1 MNSLLDGYNEK
12 QPQGKGN
19 NGSLLDGYKEPEI
32 EQQPQNNGVTVGQGL
47 SNIAR
52 DLAGVGKGLIQ
63 GIPQFVGSVV
73 ENTATTGENIKNDPN
88 NLKKLPAAVLQGA
101 AKGVYDI
108 GQGLVDL
115 PESIAASY
123 NGRPFERK
131 FQLNT
136 LPQAVDF
143 VADRVLSP
151 DKLNDYYNWR
161 QQTRQ
166 DLSAVPL
173 ASQIGEFIPAM
184 IPVGRAAGLGKG
196 AAVAQNTAKLTK
208 AQKALNIAKDIGKG
222 AGVGG
227 AYGFIATPADLEQR
241 AEALGGGLVAG
252 GAFSAGALGLK
263 AGVPKVAE
271 VTPKIVGAGVD
282 AVKSVSAQIV
292 KSFNDVM
299 NSPTSFDRLRE
310 IHKTVGDKVSPAA
323 ISDAQIRNINNDLQ
337 SYANLLETQQTGE
350 YFGQKLDESQLKA
363 VKRQIYKLED
373 SFRAQNDFINQNINR
388 FDLDT
393 LLEVQQNLQGR
404 FKPTE
409 IQDGYNVYGVPVKES
424 RVDAF
429 NRKYEPYK
437 TQETLDRIQAEQ
449 RQRLEN
455 YRQKLIEEGKIKNP
469 VVEEI
474 PDSLL
479 DGYEKA
485 PQEVK
490 PIAEKTPI
498 KPIEETPIKPTEE
511 TPYKNPASLEGYPI
525 EDVKR
530 LIPFTDKNNIKAKE
544 GGKVDFSTLEK
555 VDNIKDATYHDAVDG
570 GFYRVKPAEPKP
582 AKIEAESSRYKYD
595 VGAMAT
601 KNGLSKAQREYIA
614 ETVLKEYTG
623 DLYKDVKTEHIF
635 DKEKNPKY
643 NEEDFQKLRTSDEVI
658 NLFIPGTNARFTV
671 YKNPLAIRTLF
682 DRLGI
687 KLSDNI
693 VGAEKYRNKS
703 NPALDSKFD
712 LKVFDGEYI
721 SDGNIAI
728 KPEYVNIK
736 DDALIKTITSGDT
749 TKGYNMKVSQLIPK
763 DVKPLKDTNS
773 LAELGQFKGK
783 VRIFENE
790 KGEKI
795 AVDEKFAKYFDD
807 YQLYQS
813 DNILSAI
820 VAKKQNGDV
829 VGLVMPIAPKTG
841 GYAFDNIRPNKKQS
855 TFDKKVYKD
864 VEPAVTNWGKQ
875 PYDKTGKSAFET
887 PRIKLET
894 EGQALSKVKKQ
905 LKVDKAKN
913 LKTAKEY
920 NTALKDGIREWDSQ
934 IRIRQYDSSKTLNEF
949 INQSNKI
956 GKEWGYDGTK
966 LREIMPFLRERTGI
980 PENLNRPDLKEI
992 YNKLTDIQKRKL
1004 TDMADNLSKEFEK
1017 YWDEYQ
1023 ATHADEVNEGSKEK
1037 IENYITHIWD
1047 LDRKQKSMMT
1057 NYFATK
1063 SRFAKERTIK
1073 TLFDGIQGI
1082 EMPNGETLKLQPKT
1096 LDYAQIL
1103 QVQSDNLI
1111 KTTFDKLL
1119 ADAVKD
1125 FKTADGVSLVMP
1137 ASKAPSDWVT
1147 INHPAL
1153 NKTLVRPIESTVGE
1167 VMTPELQN
1175 ILAEM
1180 GVAVGR
1186 RLNPGATLGVYRHK
1200 AMRPEIS
1207 LQRWFSNKTLAHE
1220 IGHAIDA
1227 NLKLRESGFVNRYR
1241 DELLELNEERINA
1254 LSKAGK
1260 KRYAQS
1266 DAELIAELFG
1276 FLFND
1281 PKMTSEIAPKAT
1293 REVIERLSKS
1303 ETLKK
1308 LLPDNFDWKNAK
1320 HILEQSTTE
1329 MFKTAV
1335 KVHPD
1340 IADTLRTVFDN
1351 VGERTDFGKFFDNTN
1366 ATLKQ
1371 AQLGFSGF
1379 HAVALSEAAFANMGV
1394 SRVMKSLNPV
1404 KLFNAVKNNDWDI
1417 YKKDKLARQA
1427 IEDGL
1432 QIGATID
1439 INRGLVEGIVEDLA
1453 LQAEKRFW
1461 SKPLT
1466 APLKAVGKLQK
1477 LNNKVLWDYLH
1488 NNYKLDTYE
1497 MLLAEESR
1505 KGIVSKRRRQEIA
1518 HWVNDSFGGQV
1529 WENLGIKSS
1538 QRQFEGRALLS
1549 PDWLRSTTRQFLG
1562 LFSTESGHRAIN
1574 KLAKESE
1581 FWRKAKEVGQE
1592 WGINSI
1598 TDDVT
1603 ATGMRG
1609 KIARRFW
1616 MRALIQ
1622 YSLYSNVLNAIF
1634 REKDRKEHP
1643 ELYSKKM
1650 TVKDYTT
1657 WGNSK
1662 GSETYVFL
1670 GRNSDGTERY
1680 WRLGKQFREVPELV
1694 EKPIEKIG
1702 GKASPMAQLVSQ
1714 TFTSKSVGGF
1724 ENKEL
1729 ADKKGLERVPALA
1742 KLYGQAFMPFSFNS
1756 AVNPQ
1761 KDFTFYDFLAPTSR
1775 GLTFYK
1781 GRELYMDAMKNGD
1794 KSEIKTITEQLRR
1807 NNLDPNEIAKAAAKQ
1822 IRKDAYSNVMKKL
1835 DNIKKKRSK

>member
-19 NGSLLDGYKEPEI
+19 TGSLLDGYKEPEI
-32 EQQPQNNGVTVGQGL
+32 EPQTQKSGVTVGQGL

-52 DLAGVGKGLIQ
+52 DLSGVAKGLIE
-63 GIPQFVGSVV
+63 GVPQFIGSVA
-73 ENTATTGENIKNDPN
+73 ENAKVTGGNISNDPN
-88 NLKKLPAAVLQGA
+88 NIKRLPAAVLQGA

-136 LPQAVDF
+136 MPQAVDF
-143 VADRVLSP
+143 IADRVLSP
-151 DKLNDYYNWR
+151 EKLNDYYNWR

-184 IPVGRAAGLGKG
+184 LPVGRAAGLGKG
-196 AAVAQNTAKLTK
+196 AAAVENTAKLTK
-208 AQKALNIAKDIGKG
+208 AQKALNVAKDIGKG
-222 AGVGG
+222 AGVGAG
-227 AYGFIATPADLEQR
+227 YGFIATPADLEQR
-241 AEALGGGLVAG
+241 AESAGAGFVAG
-252 GAFSAGALGLK
+252 GAFSAGGLGLK

-271 VTPKIVGAGVD
+271 VAPKVAGAGAN
-282 AVKSVSAQIV
+282 AVKNVSAQIV

-299 NSPTSFDRLRE
+299 NSPTSFDKLRE
-310 IHKTVGDKVSPAA
+310 IQKSVGDKVSPAV

-337 SYANLLETQQTGE
+337 SYVNLLETQQTGE

-373 SFRAQNDFINQNINR
+373 SFKAQNDFINQNINR
-388 FDLDT
+388 FNLDT

-404 FKPTE
+404 FKPAE

-429 NRKYEPYK
+429 NRKYEPYN
-437 TQETLDRIQAEQ
+437 TQETLNRIQAEQ

-469 VVEEI
+469 VVEEVPESI
-474 PDSLL
+474 L
-479 DGYEKA
+479 DGYEEKIK
-485 PQEVK
+485 PQENK
-490 PIAEKTPI
+490 PIV
-498 KPIEETPIKPTEE
+498 EELPKETEN
-511 TPYKNPASLEGYPI
+511 TGYKNPADLSGYPI

-530 LIPFTDKNNIKAKE
+530 LIPFTDKNNIKLNKTD
-544 GGKVDFSTLEK
+544 KVDFSALEK
-555 VDNIKDATYHDAVDG
+555 VDNIKDATHHDAVNG

-582 AKIEAESSRYKYD
+582 AKTEPETARYKYD
-595 VGAMAT
+595 VGNMAT
-601 KNGLSKAQREYIA
+601 KNGLNKAQREYIA
-614 ETVLKEYTG
+614 ETILKEYTG

-635 DKEKNPKY
+635 DAEKNPKF
-643 NEEDFQKLRTSDEVI
+643 NEADFEKLKSNEVI
-658 NLFIPGTNARFTV
+658 NLFIPDTNTRFTI

-693 VGAEKYRNKS
+693 AGAEKYRNKS

-736 DDALIKTITSGDT
+736 DDALIQKITNNEIT
-749 TKGYNMKVSQLIPK
+749 QGYSMKVSQLIPK
-763 DVKPLKDTNS
+763 DVKPIKDTNS
-773 LAELGQFKGK
+773 LAEIDNFKGGK

-795 AVDEKFAKYFDD
+795 AIDDKFAKYFDD
-807 YQLYQS
+807 YQLYQGE
-813 DNILSAI
+813 NTLSAI

-829 VGLVMPIAPKTG
+829 VGLIMPIAPEKG
-841 GYAFDNIRPNKKQS
+841 GSYQFSNLRPNKKQS

-875 PYDKTGKSAFET
+875 PYDKTGKAAFET

-934 IRIRQYDSSKTLNEF
+934 IRIRQYESSKALNEF

-966 LREIMPFLRERTGI
+966 LRELMPFLRERTEI

-1004 TDMADNLSKEFEK
+1004 TDMADDLSKEFEK
-1017 YWDEYQ
+1017 YWEEYQ
-1023 ATHADEVNEGSKEK
+1023 STHADETNEGSKEK

-1125 FKTADGVSLVMP
+1125 FKTADGVNLVMP
-1137 ASKAPSDWVT
+1137 ASKAPSDWIT

-1153 NKTLVRPIESTVGE
+1153 NKTLVRPIESTIGE

-1220 IGHAIDA
+1220 IGHAIDH

-1241 DELLELNEERINA
+1241 DELMELNEERINA

-1320 HILEQSTTE
+1320 HVLEQSTTE

-1351 VGERTDFGKFFDNTN
+1351 VGDRTDLGKFYDDAN

-1394 SRVMKSLNPV
+1394 SRVMKTLNPV

-1417 YKKDKLARQA
+1417 YKKDKIAKQA

-1453 LQAEKRFW
+1453 LQAEKHFW

-1466 APLKAVGKLQK
+1466 APLKTVGKLQK

-1497 MLLAEESR
+1497 MLLAEESK

-1562 LFSTESGHRAIN
+1562 MFASESGHKAIN

-1581 FWRKAKEVGQE
+1581 FWQKAKKIGQE
-1592 WGINSI
+1592 WGINSV

-1609 KIARRFW
+1609 RIARRFW

-1622 YSLYSNVLNAIF
+1622 YSLYSNVLNAMF

-1643 ELYSKKM
+1643 ELYPKKM
-1650 TVKDYTT
+1650 NFKDYTT

-1729 ADKKGLERVPALA
+1729 AEKKGLERVPALA

-1756 AVNPQ
+1756 AVNPK
-1761 KDFTFYDFLAPTSR
+1761 KDFTMYDFLAPTSR

-1781 GRELYMDAMKNGD
+1781 GRELYIDAMKNGD
-1794 KSEIKTITEQLRR
+1794 KEEIKTITEQLKR
-1807 NNLDPNEIAKAAAKQ
+1807 NNLDPDEIAKAAAKQ
-1822 IRKDAYSNVMKKL
+1822 IRKDAYSNAMKKI
-1835 DNIKKKRSK
+1835 DKIKKERGK